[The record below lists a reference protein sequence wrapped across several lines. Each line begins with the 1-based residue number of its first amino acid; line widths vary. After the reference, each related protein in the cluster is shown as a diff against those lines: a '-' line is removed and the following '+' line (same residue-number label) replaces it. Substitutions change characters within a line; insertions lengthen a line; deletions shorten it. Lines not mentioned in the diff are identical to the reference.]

1 MLNKL
6 MLCYVFF
13 YFGVQKLLDGSAA
26 NIGSKSLTLNAS
38 IFTLSTYMGII
49 VNSALCR
56 KIRNVNINFL
66 LLTVTANRDSIAGN
80 ETTLD

>member
-6 MLCYVFF
+6 MLCLVF
-13 YFGVQKLLDGSAA
+13 YFGVQKLLDASAA
-26 NIGSKSLTLNAS
+26 NIGSNSLTLNAS
-38 IFTLSTYMGII
+38 IFTLSTDMGII